1 MFFPYIIGVSKQY
14 ALHVQIQ
21 TPKLS
26 KMLIFSNFRFK
37 FPIQKKGSL
46 MSLKYCYEINT
57 NLNALNPPNI
67 APADIPTVKPIT
79 NPIFIF

>member
-1 MFFPYIIGVSKQY
+1 MFFPYIIGISEQY
-14 ALHVQIQ
+14 ALHVF
-21 TPKLS
+21 PKLS

-67 APADIPTVKPIT
+67 APADIPTVKPIM